1 VAHPDYEE
9 FLAAF
14 NEHGV
19 RYLIGGAHAL
29 GFHAR
34 PRATKDLDVFIAPT
48 SANARRAAA
57 AVASFFGGTPPKY
70 ADAESLLDPNT
81 IVQLGTAPVRIDILS
96 KLGAGRF
103 QDAWKRRVDAR
114 YGTVPAHYLSLED
127 LIREKEHWRRAQ
139 DIADLEVLRRVR
151 PRPR

>member
-34 PRATKDLDVFIAPT
+34 PRATKHLDIFFAPT

-57 AVASFFGGTPPKY
+57 AVASF
-70 ADAESLLDPNT
+70 
-81 IVQLGTAPVRIDILS
+81 
-96 KLGAGRF
+96 
-103 QDAWKRRVDAR
+103 
-114 YGTVPAHYLSLED
+114 
-127 LIREKEHWRRAQ
+127 EKEHWRRAQ

-151 PRPR
+151 ARPRSR

>member
-29 GFHAR
+29 GSHAR
-34 PRATKDLDVFIAPT
+34 PRATRDLGVFIAPT
-48 SANARRAAA
+48 SA
-57 AVASFFGGTPPKY
+57 
-70 ADAESLLDPNT
+70 
-81 IVQLGTAPVRIDILS
+81 ILS

-139 DIADLEVLRRVR
+139 DIADLEDLRRVR